1 MWHFQRGRQVG
12 ECSPFL
18 AICLMVTSYR
28 DRFDAGRK
36 LAPLLSRYAGNNT
49 LVLALPR
56 GGIPVGYEVARALHA
71 PLDVILVRKLGVPG
85 QEELAMGAIASGGL
99 RVISEDV
106 VEALGIPDRSIAE
119 VAANEEHELQRQER
133 AYRGDRPLP
142 EIQSRTVILIDDGLA
157 TGATMRAAVLV
168 LQTQQPGQVIVAVP
182 FAPRE
187 TCEALRTEADEVI
200 CALTPESFMAV
211 GEAYQNFSQVSD
223 EEVRE
228 LLHRS
233 AQEIGSLPGV
243 G

>member
-1 MWHFQRGRQVG
+1 
-12 ECSPFL
+12 
-18 AICLMVTSYR
+18 MVTSYL

-99 RVISEDV
+99 RIISEDV

-133 AYRGDRPLP
+133 AYRGDRPVP
-142 EIQSRTVILIDDGLA
+142 DVGSRTVVLIDDGLA

-168 LQTQQPGQVIVAVP
+168 LRAQHPGRVIVAVP
-182 FAPRE
+182 VAPRE
-187 TCEALRTEADEVI
+187 TCDALRREADEVI
-200 CALTPESFMAV
+200 CALTPESFIAV
-211 GEAYQNFSQVSD
+211 GEAYENFSQISD
-223 EEVRE
+223 EEVRD
-228 LLHRS
+228 LLQRS
-233 AQEIGSLPGV
+233 AHEIGSLPGV

>member
-1 MWHFQRGRQVG
+1 V
-12 ECSPFL
+12 
-18 AICLMVTSYR
+18 
-28 DRFDAGRK
+28 
-36 LAPLLSRYAGNNT
+36 
-49 LVLALPR
+49 VLALPR

-119 VAANEEHELQRQER
+119 VAANEEHELERQER
-133 AYRGDRPLP
+133 AYRGDRPVP

-168 LQTQQPGQVIVAVP
+168 VRAQQPGQLIVAVP
-182 FAPRE
+182 VAPRE
-187 TCEALRTEADEVI
+187 TCDALRADADEVI
-200 CALTPESFMAV
+200 CPETPDSFIAV
-211 GEAYQNFSQVSD
+211 GEAYQDFSQISD

-243 G
+243 R

>member
-1 MWHFQRGRQVG
+1 MLT
-12 ECSPFL
+12 P
-18 AICLMVTSYR
+18 YR
-28 DRFDAGRK
+28 DRFNAGRK
-36 LAPLLSRYAGNNT
+36 LAPLLSRYAESNT
-49 LVLALPR
+49 VVLALPR

-99 RVISEDV
+99 RVISEDM

-119 VAANEEHELQRQER
+119 VAANEEHELERQER
-133 AYRGDRPLP
+133 AYRGDRPVP

-168 LQTQQPGQVIVAVP
+168 LRAQQPGQLIVAVP
-182 FAPRE
+182 VAPRE
-187 TCEALRTEADEVI
+187 TCDALRADADEVI
-200 CALTPESFMAV
+200 CPETPDSFIAV
-211 GEAYQNFSQVSD
+211 GEAYQDFSQISD

-243 G
+243 R